1 MYDIS
6 LRSQSS
12 ERLVEAL
19 CLLNYLLSNSPS
31 NFHAKLLCLQIYHI
45 LGCGTGAQNILQ
57 SLDVKHIQL
66 DSMGYLHTAQ
76 LPIEGIPSIA
86 HQVYE
91 TTVKFFQSSQKDTLE
106 YLAMSYKFGSFS
118 KLEEFMKFRD
128 RLSNSYHS
136 ALNLV
141 ELQLLE
147 IISCAGNAKQN
158 ITALKNL
165 SIKHDEDKIA
175 WDKLSDNRDLAV
187 MIRWD
192 PAFPYA
198 DEHGKVVE
206 PDGMKDQVKQVE
218 YDSFVQDM
226 ELLQIRSALVRA
238 IAAMVELIIGVS
250 PNDPD
255 LPQEKVQYN
264 FKILKILKAHWEEIF
279 VRLSKLNY
287 QPTSQKFLVNLLP
300 SRLHLLLTLP
310 YKDFVN
316 VLSEFVMNLWS
327 GAKVAEQTGDELKK
341 LIKEIGDFLCKN
353 INDHNAEADLFWNR
367 RAVQANV
374 VGCVEVRH
382 FYSSKRLTFLIL
394 ILSLPDFINLYIY
407 YNNILRKVFG
417 WESADSGKEGQ
428 KKRREADP
436 KWGRCL
442 RCAFRR

>member
-6 LRSQSS
+6 VRSQSS

-91 TTVKFFQSSQKDTLE
+91 TTVKFFLSSQKDTLE

-141 ELQLLE
+141 ELKLLE

-206 PDGMKDQVKQVE
+206 PDGMKDKVKQTE
-218 YDSFVQDM
+218 SDSFVQDM
-226 ELLQIRSALVRA
+226 ELLQIRSALVRTVS
-238 IAAMVELIIGVS
+238 AMVELIIGVS
-250 PNDPD
+250 PNDSRAQD
-255 LPQEKVQYN
+255 LSPEKLQYN
-264 FKILKILKAHWEEIF
+264 CKILKILKAHWEEIF
-279 VRLSKLNY
+279 VRLNKLNY
-287 QPTSQKFLVNLLP
+287 QPTSQKYLVNLLP
-300 SRLHLLLTLP
+300 SRLHLLLKLP
-310 YKDFVN
+310 YKDFVS

-327 GAKVAEQTGDELKK
+327 GAKGAEQTGENLKK
-341 LIKEIGDFLCKN
+341 LIKDIGNVLCKN
-353 INDHNAEADLFWNR
+353 IDDHNAEQDLFWNR
-367 RAVQANV
+367 RTVQANV
-374 VGCVEVRH
+374 VGCVEVRLL
-382 FYSSKRLTFLIL
+382 FFCLFLNIIFLVKISYSKFS
-394 ILSLPDFINLYIY
+394 P
-407 YNNILRKVFG
+407 NILKIYFCMVFIF
-417 WESADSGKEGQ
+417 A
-428 KKRREADP
+428 
-436 KWGRCL
+436 
-442 RCAFRR
+442 

>member
-1 MYDIS
+1 M
-6 LRSQSS
+6 RSQSS

-45 LGCGTGAQNILQ
+45 LGCGTGAQKSLQ

-165 SIKHDEDKIA
+165 SIKHDEDRIS
-175 WDKLSDNRDLAV
+175 WDNLSDNRDLLV

-192 PAFPYA
+192 PAFPYV

-206 PDGMKDQVKQVE
+206 PDGMKDKVKKAE
-218 YDSFVQDM
+218 SESFVQDM
-226 ELLQIRSALVRA
+226 ELLQIRSALVRT
-238 IAAMVELIIGVS
+238 IAAMVELITGVS
-250 PNDPD
+250 PSDPTAQY
-255 LPQEKVQYN
+255 LPPEKVQYN
-264 FKILKILKAHWEEIF
+264 CKILKILKGHWDEIF

-287 QPTSQKFLVNLLP
+287 QPTSQKYLVNLLP
-300 SRLHLLLTLP
+300 SRLHLLLKLP

-316 VLSEFVMNLWS
+316 VLGEFVMNLWN
-327 GAKVAEQTGDELKK
+327 GAKGADHTGDQLKK
-341 LIKEIGDFLCKN
+341 LIKHIGEILCKN
-353 INDHNAEADLFWNR
+353 INDHNLEQDLFWNR
-367 RAVQANV
+367 RTVQANV
-374 VGCVEVRH
+374 VGCVEVRSNL
-382 FYSSKRLTFLIL
+382 FKIVSKF
-394 ILSLPDFINLYIY
+394 
-407 YNNILRKVFG
+407 
-417 WESADSGKEGQ
+417 
-428 KKRREADP
+428 
-436 KWGRCL
+436 
-442 RCAFRR
+442 

>member
-6 LRSQSS
+6 VRSQSS

-31 NFHAKLLCLQIYHI
+31 NFHAKLLCLQIYHV
-45 LGCGTGAQNILQ
+45 LGCGTGAQSILQ

-76 LPIEGIPSIA
+76 LPIEGVPSIA

-165 SIKHDEDKIA
+165 SIRHDEDKIA
-175 WDKLSDNRDLAV
+175 WEKLSDNRDLAV

-198 DEHGKVVE
+198 DETGKVVE
-206 PDGMKDQVKQVE
+206 PDGMKDKVKQAE
-218 YDSFVQDM
+218 SDSFVQDM

-250 PNDPD
+250 PNDAAAQD

-300 SRLHLLLTLP
+300 SRLHLLLKLP
-310 YKDFVN
+310 YKAFVN

-327 GAKVAEQTGDELKK
+327 GAKGAEQTAEELKK
-341 LIKEIGDFLCKN
+341 LIKEIGEFLCGN
-353 INDHNAEADLFWNR
+353 INDHNAQEDLFWNR
-367 RAVQANV
+367 RSVQANV
-374 VGCVEVRH
+374 VGCVEVRPP
-382 FYSSKRLTFLIL
+382 LL
-394 ILSLPDFINLYIY
+394 
-407 YNNILRKVFG
+407 
-417 WESADSGKEGQ
+417 A
-428 KKRREADP
+428 
-436 KWGRCL
+436 
-442 RCAFRR
+442 